1 MISNQKI
8 LVVDDNPTN
17 LRLLEILLEPFY
29 DVVIAADGFEALDA
43 CKREDI
49 DLILLDIKMPKMDG
63 YEVCERLKG
72 ALGTNHIPII
82 FLTAETGTES
92 IVRAFEAGGVDYVT
106 KPFNKV
112 ELLARVK
119 THIEMK
125 ILRGILP
132 ICASCKKI
140 RDDKGYWNQ
149 IETYIQEHS
158 EVAFSHGIC
167 QECAIKLYPDHVSA
181 EGKIKE

>member
-63 YEVCERLKG
+63 VDRRIIL
-72 ALGTNHIPII
+72 TN
-82 FLTAETGTES
+82 FT
-92 IVRAFEAGGVDYVT
+92 
-106 KPFNKV
+106 
-112 ELLARVK
+112 
-119 THIEMK
+119 
-125 ILRGILP
+125 
-132 ICASCKKI
+132 
-140 RDDKGYWNQ
+140 
-149 IETYIQEHS
+149 
-158 EVAFSHGIC
+158 
-167 QECAIKLYPDHVSA
+167 
-181 EGKIKE
+181 